1 MLQRVRHRIRHLLCA
16 ALTICASQTAWA
28 QHDVGFSGGYNL
40 VDDIGSIGLFG
51 HFTIVPIGSRARLQA
66 YPNVD
71 FFVFDSG
78 FKRYGIDFDLVI
90 PVELGT
96 FFEPYAGLGVGI
108 THTNTFPGTETVGD
122 LNLLGGFAFD
132 TSTPFRPF
140 VEIDAALFGT
150 DVITLTIGLG
160 YTWGAPEEA
169 EEPEDFG
176 VGG

>member
-78 FKRYGIDFDLVI
+78 FKRY
-90 PVELGT
+90 
-96 FFEPYAGLGVGI
+96 AGLGVGI